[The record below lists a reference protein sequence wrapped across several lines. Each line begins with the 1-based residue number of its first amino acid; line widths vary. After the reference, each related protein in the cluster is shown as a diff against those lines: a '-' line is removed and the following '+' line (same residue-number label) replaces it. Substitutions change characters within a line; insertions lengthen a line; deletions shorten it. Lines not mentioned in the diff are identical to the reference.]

1 MKIKHFLFAFA
12 MLALAIGFNSC
23 KKNTET
29 AAEEFETTFE
39 LSGDQAIADN
49 LSEDA
54 SDMFNQVA
62 DENNI
67 AGGFTAGGS
76 VIVND
81 FIPCATVT
89 ITSTNPPNAFPK
101 RIVIDFGTACIYNG
115 NVRSGK
121 INIVLSDSVRRAGST
136 AVMTFDNYII
146 NGYKLEGTHTW
157 TNTSVAPGRSWTHR
171 TENGKITNT
180 ASGRYWTHFGLRT
193 VVQTAG
199 VSTPARP
206 DDVFSITGNHTV
218 TNSSNVSRDI
228 TVLDA
233 LIKRTDCANISGGK
247 LKVQGPNHYAVID
260 FGDPNTCDN
269 LATLSIDGRTP
280 RTIILR

>member
-1 MKIKHFLFAFA
+1 MKIKQFLFAFG

-39 LSGDQAIADN
+39 LSADQAVADN
-49 LSEDA
+49 LTEDA
-54 SDMFNQVA
+54 GDMFNQVA

-67 AGGFTAGGS
+67 AGGFTAGGP

-89 ITSTNPPNAFPK
+89 ITPLSGFPK
-101 RIVIDFGTACIYNG
+101 TIVIDFGTACTFNG
-115 NVRSGK
+115 NTRSGK
-121 INIVLSDSVRRAGST
+121 IRVVLSDSVRRAGST
-136 AVMTFDNYII
+136 AVMTFENYII
-146 NGYKLEGTHTW
+146 NGYKIEGTYTW
-157 TNTSVAPGRSWTHR
+157 TNTSTPGTRSWTRR
-171 TENGKITNT
+171 TENGKVTVV
-180 ASGRYWTHFGLRT
+180 ASGRYWTHSGLRT

-199 VSTPARP
+199 VSTYTRV

-218 TNSSNVSRDI
+218 TNAANVSRDI
-228 TVLDA
+228 TVLEA
-233 LIKRTDCANISGGK
+233 LQKKTACANIDKGK

-260 FGDPNTCDN
+260 FGDGTCDN

>member
-1 MKIKHFLFAFA
+1 MKIKQFLFAFA

-23 KKNTET
+23 KKAGET
-29 AAEEFETTFE
+29 AEEFETTFE
-39 LSGDQAIADN
+39 LSGDQAVADN

-62 DENNI
+62 EENNI
-67 AGGFTAGGS
+67 AGGFTAGGP

-89 ITSTNPPNAFPK
+89 ITPTTGFPK
-101 RIVIDFGTACIYNG
+101 TILIDFGTACTYNG
-115 NVRSGK
+115 NTRSGK
-121 INIVLSDSVRRAGST
+121 IRIVLSDSVRRTGST
-136 AVMTFDNYII
+136 AVMTFENYII

-171 TENGKITNT
+171 VENGKVTVV
-180 ASGRYWTHFGLRT
+180 ASGRYWTHSGLRT

-199 VSTPARP
+199 VSTYTRV
-206 DDVFSITGNHTV
+206 DDVFSITGSHTV

-228 TVLDA
+228 TVLQA
-233 LIKRTDCANISGGK
+233 LIKRTDCANISGGQ

-260 FGDPNTCDN
+260 FGDPNVCDN

>member
-1 MKIKHFLFAFA
+1 MKIKQFLFAFA
-12 MLALAIGFNSC
+12 MLSLAIGFNSC
-23 KKNTET
+23 KKATET
-29 AAEEFETTFE
+29 AEEFETTFE
-39 LSGDQAIADN
+39 LSGDQAVADN
-49 LSEDA
+49 LTEDA
-54 SDMFNQVA
+54 GDMFNQVA

-67 AGGFTAGGS
+67 AGGFAPGGP

-89 ITSTNPPNAFPK
+89 ITATNPPNAFPK
-101 RIVIDFGTACIYNG
+101 RIVIDFGTACTYNG
-115 NVRSGK
+115 NTRSGK

-146 NGYKLEGTHTW
+146 NGYKIEGTHTW

-171 TENGKITNT
+171 VENGKVTVVAT
-180 ASGRYWTHFGLRT
+180 GRYWTHSGLRT

-199 VSTPARP
+199 VATPIRT

-218 TNSSNVSRDI
+218 TNSANVSRDI
-228 TVLDA
+228 TVLQA
-233 LIKRTDCANISGGK
+233 LTKRTDCANISGGQ

-260 FGDPNTCDN
+260 FGDPNVCDN

>member
-1 MKIKHFLFAFA
+1 MKIKQFLFAFA
-12 MLALAIGFNSC
+12 MLALSIGFNSC
-23 KKNTET
+23 KKSDET
-29 AAEEFETTFE
+29 VKEEFENTFE
-39 LSGDQAIADN
+39 LSGNQAIADN
-49 LSEDA
+49 LNEDA

-67 AGGFTAGGS
+67 AGGFTAGGP

-101 RIVIDFGTACIYNG
+101 RIVIDFGTSCVYNN

-121 INIVLSDSVRRAGST
+121 INIILSDSVRRAGST
-136 AVMTFDNYII
+136 AVMTFDNYVI
-146 NGYKLEGTHTW
+146 NGFKLEGTHTW

-171 TENGKITNT
+171 VENGKVTVVAT
-180 ASGRYWTHFGLRT
+180 GRYWTHSGLRT

-199 VSTPARP
+199 VATPARI

-218 TNSSNVSRDI
+218 TNSSNISRDI

-233 LIKRTDCANISGGK
+233 LIKKTACANIDNGK

-260 FGDPNTCDN
+260 FGYGTACDDQ
-269 LATLSIDGRTP
+269 AWLSIDGRTG
-280 RTIILR
+280 RAITLR

>member
-1 MKIKHFLFAFA
+1 MKIKQFLFAFA
-12 MLALAIGFNSC
+12 MLSLAISFNSC
-23 KKNTET
+23 KKSDET
-29 AAEEFETTFE
+29 ISEEFENTFE
-39 LSGDQAIADN
+39 LSGNQAIADN
-49 LSEDA
+49 LNEDA

-62 DENNI
+62 DENNL
-67 AGGFTAGGS
+67 AGGFTAGGP

-101 RIVIDFGTACIYNG
+101 RIVIDFGTACTYNG
-115 NVRSGK
+115 NIRSGK
-121 INIVLSDSVRRAGST
+121 INIVLSDSVRRPGST

-171 TENGKITNT
+171 VENGKVTVVAT
-180 ASGRYWTHFGLRT
+180 GRYWTHSGLRT

-199 VSTPARP
+199 VSTYNRL

-218 TNSSNVSRDI
+218 TNSANISRDI
-228 TVLDA
+228 AVLEA
-233 LIKRTDCANISGGK
+233 LQKKTACANIDKGK
-247 LKVQGPNHYAVID
+247 LKVQGPNHYATID
-260 FGDPNTCDN
+260 FGDGTCDN
-269 LATLSIDGRTP
+269 LALLSIDGRTP

>member
-1 MKIKHFLFAFA
+1 MKIKQFLFAFG

-39 LSGDQAIADN
+39 LSADQAVADN
-49 LSEDA
+49 LTEDA
-54 SDMFNQVA
+54 GDMFNQVA

-67 AGGFTAGGS
+67 AGGFTAGGP

-81 FIPCATVT
+81 F
-89 ITSTNPPNAFPK
+89 
-101 RIVIDFGTACIYNG
+101 GTACTFNG
-115 NVRSGK
+115 NTRSGK
-121 INIVLSDSVRRAGST
+121 IRVVLSDSVRRAGST
-136 AVMTFDNYII
+136 AVMTFENYII
-146 NGYKLEGTHTW
+146 NGYKIEGTYTW
-157 TNTSVAPGRSWTHR
+157 TNTSTPGTRSWTRR
-171 TENGKITNT
+171 TENGKVTVV
-180 ASGRYWTHFGLRT
+180 ASGRYWTHSGLRT

-199 VSTPARP
+199 VSTYTRV

-218 TNSSNVSRDI
+218 TNAANVSRDI
-228 TVLDA
+228 TVLEA
-233 LIKRTDCANISGGK
+233 LQKKTACANIDKGK

-260 FGDPNTCDN
+260 FGDGTCDN

>member
-1 MKIKHFLFAFA
+1 MKIKQFLFAFA
-12 MLALAIGFNSC
+12 MLSLAIGFNSC
-23 KKNTET
+23 KKSDET
-29 AAEEFETTFE
+29 ISEEFENTFE
-39 LSGDQAIADN
+39 LSGDQAVTDN
-49 LSEDA
+49 LTEDA

-62 DENNI
+62 EENNI
-67 AGGFTAGGS
+67 AGGFAPGGP

-89 ITSTNPPNAFPK
+89 ITPTTGFPK
-101 RIVIDFGTACIYNG
+101 TIVIDFGTSCVFNG
-115 NVRSGK
+115 NIRSGK
-121 INIVLSDSVRRAGST
+121 INIVLSDSVRKAGST
-136 AVMTFDNYII
+136 AVMTFTNYII

-171 TENGKITNT
+171 TENGKVTNT
-180 ASGRYWTHFGLRT
+180 GNGRYWTHSGLRT

-199 VSTPARP
+199 VASPARA
-206 DDVFSITGNHTV
+206 DDVFSITGTHTI

-233 LIKRTDCANISGGK
+233 LIKKTACANIDNGK

-260 FGDPNTCDN
+260 FGYGIACDN
-269 LATLSIDGRTP
+269 QAWLSIDGRPGRSIT
-280 RTIILR
+280 LR

>member
-1 MKIKHFLFAFA
+1 MKIKQFLFAFT
-12 MLALAIGFNSC
+12 MLAFAISFNSC
-23 KKNTET
+23 KKATET
-29 AAEEFETTFE
+29 AEEFETTFE

-54 SDMFNQVA
+54 GDMFNQVA
-62 DENNI
+62 DENNL
-67 AGGFTAGGS
+67 AGGFTAGGP

-89 ITSTNPPNAFPK
+89 ITPAQGFPK
-101 RIVIDFGTACIYNG
+101 TIVIDFGTNCVFNG

-121 INIVLSDSVRRAGST
+121 INITLSDSVRKSGSV
-136 AVMTFDNYII
+136 AVMTFTNYII

-157 TNTSVAPGRSWTHR
+157 TNTSTANTRSWTHK
-171 TENGKITNT
+171 TENGKVTNT
-180 ASGRYWTHFGLRT
+180 GNGRYWTHSGLRT

-199 VSTPARP
+199 VATPARL

-218 TNSSNVSRDI
+218 ANSSNVSRDI
-228 TVLDA
+228 TVLQA
-233 LIKRTDCANISGGK
+233 LTKRTDCANISGGQ